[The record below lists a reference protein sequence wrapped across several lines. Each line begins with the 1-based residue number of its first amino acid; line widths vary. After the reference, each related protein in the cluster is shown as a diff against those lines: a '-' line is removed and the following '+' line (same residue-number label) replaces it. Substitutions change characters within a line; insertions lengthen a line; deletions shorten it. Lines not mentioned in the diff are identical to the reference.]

1 VRIIAIDPGT
11 ERSAWVVLD
20 NGRLVT
26 FAYSPNA
33 DVVAT
38 LSEERRNP
46 RFPGARLAVE
56 MMACYGKPV
65 GREVFETCV
74 WIGRFV
80 EAFGGA
86 AMMVYRQAVKLHLC
100 HSNRAND
107 STIRAALID
116 RFGPGRAAAIGTR
129 RQHGPLY
136 GVTGDVWQA
145 LAVAVTAHDR
155 REVDKL
161 QRHGV
166 RP

>member
-1 VRIIAIDPGT
+1 MRIIAIDPGT

-33 DVVAT
+33 EVAAT
-38 LSEERRNP
+38 LAEERRNP
-46 RFPGARLAVE
+46 RFPGARLAIE
-56 MMACYGKPV
+56 MMASLGLPV

-74 WIGRFV
+74 WIGRFI
-80 EAFGGA
+80 EAFGGD
-86 AMMVYRQAVKLHLC
+86 AMMIYRSTVKANLC

-116 RFGPGRAAAIGTR
+116 RFGPGKAAAIGTR
-129 RQHGPLY
+129 GKHGPLY

-155 REVDKL
+155 LEVDKL
-161 QRHGV
+161 QRKGV
-166 RP
+166 MR